1 MSETFEI
8 IVAVVG
14 IVLFAYLIASCSW
27 ADKPKPKNDDEP
39 PWDVQI

>member
-8 IVAVVG
+8 TVAVVG

>member
-8 IVAVVG
+8 TVAVVG

-27 ADKPKPKNDDEP
+27 ADRPRPGNDDD
-39 PWDVQI
+39 PWDTQI

>member
-8 IVAVVG
+8 TVAVVG
-14 IVLFAYLIASCSW
+14 IILFAYLIASCSW

>member
-8 IVAVVG
+8 TVAVVG

-27 ADKPKPKNDDEP
+27 ADKPRPENDDN
-39 PWDVQI
+39 PWDTQI

>member
-8 IVAVVG
+8 TVAVVG
-14 IVLFAYLIASCSW
+14 IILFAYLIASCSW
-27 ADKPKPKNDDEP
+27 ADKPRPENDDD